1 MKQVKNR
8 RCSKKDKEKTE
19 EKDNTMADDKK
30 IFENVEITHEF
41 IHNGNLL
48 EITPV
53 LSVDS
58 PENTTLIAS
67 YFVDSFEMIES
78 ARFAI
83 QKGKNKQP
91 FMQKVKIFNPL
102 IWNPCTEG
110 EPALYELKTV
120 FYKNGAAF
128 YIILQMSGLR
138 KTSLGIS
145 CGKNVLLINGKE
157 IKCRKV
163 NGSLNMPVKNLM
175 KNGKENGENF
185 TVISGSSPDA
195 EKDLEMCD
203 LAGIVA
209 ALDVTGMTQME
220 YERIKHHPSICLH
233 TSQTGEKSPFMKD
246 FPFMTYSSIETD
258 LLQ

>member
-1 MKQVKNR
+1 
-8 RCSKKDKEKTE
+8 
-19 EKDNTMADDKK
+19 MADDKK
-30 IFENVEITHEF
+30 IFENIEITHEF
-41 IHNGNLL
+41 SHNGNLL

-78 ARFAI
+78 ARFSVK
-83 QKGKNKQP
+83 KGINKLP

-102 IWNPCTEG
+102 IWNPWTAG

-120 FYKNGAAF
+120 FYINGAAH

-138 KTSLGIS
+138 KTSLGKS
-145 CGKNVLLINGKE
+145 GGKNVLLVNDKE
-157 IKCRKV
+157 IQCRKV
-163 NGSLNMPVKNLM
+163 SSALDMPVKELM
-175 KNGKENGENF
+175 KKCKEAGENF
-185 TVISGSSPDA
+185 IVISGSSPDA

-203 LAGIVA
+203 RAGIAA
-209 ALDVTGMTQME
+209 ALDVTNMTQME

-246 FPFMTYSSIETD
+246 FPFMPYSSIETE